1 MFKKQHIN
9 KLLFLFLLTIAF
21 VSCDGRDRKHKT
33 NAEVLNENNLLDSFS
48 KKLVFIPE
56 KPIQIIT
63 DTILSNGFQVK
74 LNYSSVEN
82 DIILKTIKKE
92 NDTLTKIH
100 YKNFKAKLEVFNNG
114 KAINKS
120 TIDKS
125 LFLEFENNDFWSKAI
140 MQFIWID
147 YNTSTKNTLHLNTSF
162 NIPDTDIYRDFILKI
177 DNLGNIYI
185 EEKYP
190 SENII

>member
-1 MFKKQHIN
+1 MFKNLHIN
-9 KLLFLFLLTIAF
+9 KLIVLFLLAIAF
-21 VSCDGRDRKHKT
+21 ISCDGRNRIHKT

-48 KKLVFIPE
+48 EKLVFIPE
-56 KPIQIIT
+56 QPVQIIT

-74 LNYSSVEN
+74 LNYSSLEN

-92 NDTLTKIH
+92 NDTITKIH
-100 YKNFKAKLEVFNNG
+100 YKNFKAKLEVFKNG

-120 TIDKS
+120 TIDKN
-125 LFLEFENNDFWSKAI
+125 LFQEFENNDFWNKAI

-147 YNTSTKNTLHLNTSF
+147 YNTSTKNTLYLNTSF

-190 SENII
+190 SEKII

>member
-48 KKLVFIPE
+48 EKLVFIPE

-100 YKNFKAKLEVFNNG
+100 YKNFKAKLEVFKNG